1 MTDSPTGA
9 AADAQQPVG
18 HAYDAIAEGYAALN
32 RDSLLNEYYNRPA
45 IRELAGDVRG
55 RRVLDAGCGS
65 GPVFA
70 DLRDGGATVTGIDAS
85 SGMLEQARQRLGAD
99 ADLVLADLGAP
110 LPFADDAFDDVI
122 VSQALHY
129 LRDWAP
135 TLAEF
140 HRVLRPGGR
149 LIVSEEHPAAV
160 FLGDRLA
167 GGTSEY
173 FGVRPRTEEWT
184 LGGRTAELT
193 FWDRPLHAMTD
204 AFAAAGFRIVTISE
218 PAPAPV
224 AYELFPDEFAGR
236 PSGRFLAF
244 LLFVLE
250 AITPPAPERSAGV
263 V

>member
-1 MTDSPTGA
+1 MTEQPTHLAPGA
-9 AADAQQPVG
+9 A
-18 HAYDAIAEGYAALN
+18 YDVLAEGYAALN

-65 GPVFA
+65 GPIFS
-70 DLRDGGATVTGIDAS
+70 DLRDGGATVTGMDAS
-85 SGMLEQARQRLGAD
+85 AGMLDQARTRLGDD
-99 ADLVLADLGAP
+99 AELVLADLGAP
-110 LPFADDAFDDVI
+110 LPFDDDSFDDVV

-129 LRDWAP
+129 LQDWGPA
-135 TLAEF
+135 LREL

-184 LGGRTAELT
+184 LGGRTATLT
-193 FWDRPLHAMTD
+193 FWDRPLHAMTE

-218 PAPAPV
+218 PAPSPA
-224 AYELFPDEFAGR
+224 AYERFPEEFAGR

-250 AITPPAPERSAGV
+250 AATPPEA
-263 V
+263 